1 MLHRVYDLCAAH
13 CSPRDADSG
22 HIVAYIVIILSLPS
36 TLRCLNEQ
44 KLSTF
49 SESVPY
55 SSINRALARI
65 YINIASA
72 LQTPGVVLSFK

>member
-22 HIVAYIVIILSLPS
+22 RIVVHRYYSASLLPLAS
-36 TLRCLNEQ
+36 TLNEQ

-49 SESVPY
+49 SESVPTRGEHK
-55 SSINRALARI
+55 SRSRKF
-65 YINIASA
+65 
-72 LQTPGVVLSFK
+72 T